1 MLEHIMM
8 QPYMEA
14 LKRWKAPGTFGERR
28 VGDLNK
34 RMRNIG
40 FQVMSN
46 EALITNGSNFL
57 VWLSNALGYI
67 PSYFCFR
74 LVTPRHMPKNGG
86 GGGKKTGRRT
96 RGPMG

>member
-57 VWLSNALGYI
+57 VWLSSALGYI